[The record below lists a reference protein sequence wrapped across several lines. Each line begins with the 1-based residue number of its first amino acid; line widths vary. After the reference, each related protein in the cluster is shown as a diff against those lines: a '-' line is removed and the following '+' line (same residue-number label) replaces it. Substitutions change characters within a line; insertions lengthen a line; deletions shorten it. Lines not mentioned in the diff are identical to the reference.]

1 MRKSSRLFFAI
12 ALLITIAIA
21 LGNPVNRLT
30 DAFMPSSGAPSAAR
44 SLSDLDIDSDISP
57 ALSSQDRLQDFRVDE
72 VRLMAHVAALA
83 QPRYSTSEKAIAS
96 SYITA
101 RLTDYGLTPIQQR
114 YDPAASGSAEQS
126 ESGMN
131 IIAELPGSDP
141 NAGAIV
147 LGAHYDT
154 VAASPGAD
162 DNGSA
167 IATLLETARLLSQ
180 QAAAGNP
187 SLATLRLVF
196 FDQEEHQSDGSGLLG
211 SLAFTQD
218 ADNIAGVKGAVILD
232 MVGYACHTEG
242 CQTYPLRLP
251 LQNLPETGDFLAVL
265 GLQSQS
271 DLIDAFMRSAGRSEP
286 RVLSLPIPEPTLKIF
301 PDLLR
306 SDHAPF
312 WEKDIPTLFVSDTA
326 NFRNPYY
333 HTPQDTPDT
342 LDLPFLKGSAQHIVN
357 AIATLMQANP

>member
-1 MRKSSRLFFAI
+1 MRNSRLFFAI
-12 ALLITIAIA
+12 ALLVTLAIA
-21 LGNPVNRLT
+21 WVSPIDRLA
-30 DAFMPSSGAPSAAR
+30 DAFMPTPPVPSAAR
-44 SLSDLDIDSDISP
+44 SLSDVDSFSDVDIDSD
-57 ALSSQDRLQDFRVDE
+57 SSQDRLQDLSVDE
-72 VRLMAHVAALA
+72 ARLMAHVAALA
-83 QPRYSTSEKAIAS
+83 RPRYSPSEKVAAS
-96 SYITA
+96 SYIAA

-114 YDPAASGSAEQS
+114 YDPAASGSSQQS
-126 ESGMN
+126 GTN
-131 IIAELPGSDP
+131 IVAELPGSDP
-141 NAGAIV
+141 TAGAIV

-154 VAASPGAD
+154 VVASPGAD

-167 IATLLETARLLSQ
+167 IATLLETARLFSQ

-187 SLATLRLVF
+187 SLATLKLVF

-218 ADNIAGVKGAVILD
+218 ADNIAGVKAAVILD
-232 MVGYACHTEG
+232 MVGYACHTAG

-271 DLIDAFMRSAGRSEP
+271 DLIDTFMRAGRGES
-286 RVLSLPIPEPTLKIF
+286 RVLSLPIPEPTLRLF

-312 WEKDIPTLFVSDTA
+312 WEKDIPALFISDTA
-326 NFRNPYY
+326 NFRNPNY
-333 HTPQDTPDT
+333 HTPQDTPDM
-342 LDLPFLKGSAQHIVN
+342 LDPPFFKGSAQHIVD
-357 AIATLMQANP
+357 AIATLLQANPD

>member
-12 ALLITIAIA
+12 ALLITLAIVWV
-21 LGNPVNRLT
+21 NPIDRLPDRLT
-30 DAFMPSSGAPSAAR
+30 DAFMRVRPAPSAAQTF
-44 SLSDLDIDSDISP
+44 SDPAIEPDGPVAVIS
-57 ALSSQDRLQDFRVDE
+57 AVRVDE
-72 VRLMAHVAALA
+72 ARLMAHVTALA
-83 QPRYSTSEKAIAS
+83 QPRYSISEKAAAS

-101 RLTDYGLTPIQQR
+101 RLIDYGLTPIQQR
-114 YDPAASGSAEQS
+114 YGPTASGSSQQ
-126 ESGMN
+126 GGTN
-131 IIAELPGSDP
+131 IVVELPGSDP

-154 VAASPGAD
+154 VVASPGAD

-167 IATLLETARLLSQ
+167 IATLLEAARLFAA

-187 SLATLRLVF
+187 SLATLKLVF

-211 SLAFTQD
+211 SLAFTQ
-218 ADNIAGVKGAVILD
+218 AAENIAGVKGAVILD
-232 MVGYACHTEG
+232 MVGYACHTAG

-265 GLQSQS
+265 GLQPQS
-271 DLIDAFMRSAGRSEP
+271 DLIDAFVRAAGRSEP
-286 RVLSLPIPEPTLKIF
+286 QVLSLPIPQPTLKLF

-312 WEKDIPTLFVSDTA
+312 WEKNIPALFVSDTA

-333 HTPQDTPDT
+333 HTPQDTLDT
-342 LDLPFLKGSAQHIVN
+342 LDTPFFKGSAQHIIN
-357 AIATLMQANP
+357 AIATLLQN

>member
-1 MRKSSRLFFAI
+1 MAW
-12 ALLITIAIA
+12 
-21 LGNPVNRLT
+21 GNPVNRLA

-44 SLSDLDIDSDISP
+44 SLADPDIDFDSSP
-57 ALSSQDRLQDFRVDE
+57 ALSAQDRLPDRLQDLRVDE
-72 VRLMAHVAALA
+72 ARLMAHVAALA

-101 RLTDYGLTPIQQR
+101 RLIDYGLTPIQQR
-114 YDPAASGSAEQS
+114 YDPAASGSAEQG
-126 ESGMN
+126 GMN

-180 QAAAGNP
+180 QAAVGNSFP
-187 SLATLRLVF
+187 VTLKLVF
-196 FDQEEHQSDGSGLLG
+196 FDQEEHQGDGSGLLG
-211 SLAFTQD
+211 SLAFTQN
-218 ADNIAGVKGAVILD
+218 ADNIAGVRGAVILD

-312 WEKDIPTLFVSDTA
+312 WEKDIPALFVSDTA

-333 HTPQDTPDT
+333 HTPQDTPNT
-342 LDLPFLKGSAQHIVN
+342 LDLSFFKGSAQHVVN
-357 AIATLMQANP
+357 AIATLLQADF